1 MGVFS
6 ANARSQFRDF
16 FTGRRPVQAASSEGP
31 WEECDAH
38 PEQAVVLSMPADG
51 FRPVSEFDGKTLEA
65 MFTEADGGAGG
76 GGGGLELEESAERKG
91 GAGVRNWSA
100 DYGAAASAV
109 AGLDVRT
116 LATRSAMA
124 IGVATGDFSADG
136 LFDQDNADGWTEL
149 LQNAGAVREGHGF
162 EAGVSS
168 GDAADWMAGLDS
180 GAEFPNLRGHGLLPD
195 LSDAIGKND
204 ALRQQVADFV
214 ASGQGGTDAGFLAA
228 VEQEVTGILY
238 GWAGLD
244 RADGD
249 AGEMRARFLDSYF
262 GTTSGIGIGEVL
274 PPEAISEMF
283 DEVRDAAMLKL
294 AGQGPVAGLFRDLAY
309 DASADRL
316 TGSATINRD
325 TLSAF
330 GSSAATLGPDG
341 EAGAWR
347 ALADLTHGFESVLGS
362 AGALPTLFAAVC
374 GRGAE
379 LAGQVG
385 EGMRTLGIDPGSLK
399 VKLPEMAEESEGG
412 EGDEA
417 DCGEDE
423 ETDSADAED
432 AGAPVDFAD
441 AARNGAYDRMEEA
454 PVTAASTLDW
464 DVYSASRDWAALP
477 GGSDGAQGFGSL
489 FGDYSAGPSPSR
501 NSGDAGFERQGADL
515 FQMPAITGFS
525 IFDCFAQPCFSI
537 A

>member
-6 ANARSQFRDF
+6 ATARSQFRDF
-16 FTGRRPVQAASSEGP
+16 FTGRRPVQAASSEGMR
-31 WEECDAH
+31 EECDAH
-38 PEQAVVLSMPADG
+38 PEQAVGLSMPEDG

-65 MFTEADGGAGG
+65 MFTEAGGGAGG
-76 GGGGLELEESAERKG
+76 GGGGLELEESADRKSG
-91 GAGVRNWSA
+91 EGVRNWSA

-116 LATRSAMA
+116 LATRAAMA
-124 IGVATGDFSADG
+124 IGVASGDFSADG

-162 EAGVSS
+162 EAGVSF
-168 GDAADWMAGLDS
+168 GDAADWTAGLYS
-180 GAEFPNLRGHGLLPD
+180 GTEFPNLRGHGLLPD
-195 LSDAIGKND
+195 LSDVIGTND

-244 RADGD
+244 GAAGD
-249 AGEMRARFLDSYF
+249 DGEMRTRFLDSYF
-262 GTTSGIGIGEVL
+262 GTSSDIGIGEVL

-283 DEVRDAAMLKL
+283 DEVRYAAMLKL

-309 DASADRL
+309 DAGSDRL
-316 TGSATINRD
+316 TGNAAMDRN

-330 GSSAATLGPDG
+330 GRSAATLGPDG

-347 ALADLTHGFESVLGS
+347 ALADLTHAFESVLGS

-374 GRGAE
+374 SRGAD
-379 LAGQVG
+379 LAGRVG

-399 VKLPEMAEESEGG
+399 VKLPGVEEESQDG

-417 DCGEDE
+417 DCGE
-423 ETDSADAED
+423 ETDSADAGD
-432 AGAPVDFAD
+432 AGASIDFAD
-441 AARNGAYDRMEEA
+441 AAPNGAFDCTEEA
-454 PVTAASTLDW
+454 PVTTASTLDW

-477 GGSDGAQGFGSL
+477 GGSDSAQGFGSL
-489 FGDYSAGPSPSR
+489 FDDYAAGSSR
-501 NSGDAGFERQGADL
+501 SINSGDARFDRQGVDL

-525 IFDCFAQPCFSI
+525 IFDCFAQPSF
-537 A
+537 AVV

>member
-6 ANARSQFRDF
+6 ANARNQFRDF
-16 FTGRRPVQAASSEGP
+16 FTGRRPVQAASSKGP

-38 PEQAVVLSMPADG
+38 PEQAVGLSMPEDG
-51 FRPVSEFDGKTLEA
+51 FRPVSEFDGKMLEA
-65 MFTEADGGAGG
+65 MFTEAGGGAGGAGG
-76 GGGGLELEESAERKG
+76 GGGGLELEESTDQKG
-91 GAGVRNWSA
+91 GEGVRNWGA

-116 LATRSAMA
+116 LATRAAMA
-124 IGVATGDFSADG
+124 IGVASGDFSADG

-168 GDAADWMAGLDS
+168 GDTADWLAGLDS

-195 LSDAIGKND
+195 LSDVIETND

-228 VEQEVTGILY
+228 LEQEVTGILY
-238 GWAGLD
+238 GWAELD
-244 RADGD
+244 RATGD

-316 TGSATINRD
+316 TGSAAINRD

-374 GRGAE
+374 GRGAD
-379 LAGQVG
+379 LAGRVR

-417 DCGEDE
+417 DCGE

-432 AGAPVDFAD
+432 ARADFAD
-441 AARNGAYDRMEEA
+441 AAPNGAYERMDEA

-489 FGDYSAGPSPSR
+489 FGDYAAGPSPSR

-525 IFDCFAQPCFSI
+525 IFDCFAQPCFSV

>member
-6 ANARSQFRDF
+6 VNARNQFRDF
-16 FTGRRPVQAASSEGP
+16 FTGHRLVQAASSQGP
-31 WEECDAH
+31 WKECDAH
-38 PEQAVVLSMPADG
+38 PEQAVGLSMPKDG

-65 MFTEADGGAGG
+65 MFTEAGGGAGG
-76 GGGGLELEESAERKG
+76 GGGDLELEDSAERKG
-91 GAGVRNWSA
+91 GEGVRKWGA
-100 DYGAAASAV
+100 DYSAAASAV

-116 LATRSAMA
+116 LATRAAMA
-124 IGVATGDFSADG
+124 IGVESGDFSADG

-149 LQNAGAVREGHGF
+149 LQNAGAVREGCGF

-195 LSDAIGKND
+195 LSDAIGKSG
-204 ALRQQVADFV
+204 ALRQKVADFV

-238 GWAGLD
+238 GWAGLIGP
-244 RADGD
+244 AGD

-262 GTTSGIGIGEVL
+262 GTASGVGIGEVL
-274 PPEAISEMF
+274 PPETIFEMF

-294 AGQGPVAGLFRDLAY
+294 AGQGPVASLFRDLAY
-309 DASADRL
+309 DAGFDRL
-316 TGSATINRD
+316 TGNAAMDRD

-330 GSSAATLGPDG
+330 GRSAATLGPDG

-379 LAGQVG
+379 LACQVG
-385 EGMRTLGIDPGSLK
+385 EGMRALGIDPGSLK
-399 VKLPEMAEESEGG
+399 VKLPEMEEESEGG
-412 EGDEA
+412 EGDET
-417 DCGEDE
+417 EYSE
-423 ETDSADAED
+423 EESDSADAGD
-432 AGAPVDFAD
+432 AGVPVGFAD
-441 AARNGAYDRMEEA
+441 AAPNGAYDRMEEA
-454 PVTAASTLDW
+454 PVMVASTLDW

-477 GGSDGAQGFGSL
+477 GGADGAQGFGSL
-489 FGDYSAGPSPSR
+489 FGDYTAGPSRSR
-501 NSGDAGFERQGADL
+501 NSGDANFERQDAEL

-525 IFDCFAQPCFSI
+525 IFDCFAQPSFVVV
-537 A
+537 

>member
-16 FTGRRPVQAASSEGP
+16 FTGRRPVQAAPSEGLR
-31 WEECDAH
+31 EECDAH
-38 PEQAVVLSMPADG
+38 PEQAVGLSMPEDG

-65 MFTEADGGAGG
+65 MFTEAGGGAGG
-76 GGGGLELEESAERKG
+76 GGGGLELEESAGRKG
-91 GAGVRNWSA
+91 GEGVRNWSA
-100 DYGAAASAV
+100 DYAAAASAV

-116 LATRSAMA
+116 LATRAAMA
-124 IGVATGDFSADG
+124 IGVATGDFSANG

-168 GDAADWMAGLDS
+168 GDAADWTAGLD
-180 GAEFPNLRGHGLLPD
+180 GGTEFPNLRGHGLLPD
-195 LSDAIGKND
+195 LSDAIETND

-214 ASGQGGTDAGFLAA
+214 ASGQGGTDAGFLAV
-228 VEQEVTGILY
+228 VEREVTGILY

-244 RADGD
+244 GAAGD

-262 GTTSGIGIGEVL
+262 GTSSGVGIGEVL

-283 DEVRDAAMLKL
+283 GEVRDAAMLKL

-316 TGSATINRD
+316 TGSAAINRV
-325 TLSAF
+325 TLNAF

-362 AGALPTLFAAVC
+362 AGSLPTLFAAVC

-379 LAGQVG
+379 LAGRVG

-399 VKLPEMAEESEGG
+399 VKLPGLEEENEGG
-412 EGDEA
+412 EEK
-417 DCGEDE
+417 
-423 ETDSADAED
+423 TDSADAED
-432 AGAPVDFAD
+432 AGASTDFAD
-441 AARNGAYDRMEEA
+441 AAPNGAFDGMEEA

-464 DVYSASRDWAALP
+464 DVYSASRDWTALP
-477 GGSDGAQGFGSL
+477 GGSDSAQGFGSL
-489 FGDYSAGPSPSR
+489 FDDYAAGSSRSR
-501 NSGDAGFERQGADL
+501 NSGDASFERQGADL

-525 IFDCFAQPCFSI
+525 IFDCFAQPCF
-537 A
+537 AVV